1 MIFFGN
7 TVTDATGY
15 GVSMI
20 LPAGILMLI
29 WCWILREHSK
39 NPLSRKVMA
48 ILIACTVFIIVMF
61 PLGVLSLKFC
71 FSTCFLVLSFLFGIN
86 KLFSNLSY
94 KRCSAYTEG
103 TITDMQRV
111 DIRRK
116 YSGFVYHAYLPI
128 ISFFVDGVEYK
139 VELPIFSK
147 PEEIGN
153 TLWIRYNPNDPHEIT
168 QEKYEKGADKLIS
181 VLCVILLCIALFFII
196 GGITDIAILL
206 RQ

>member
-15 GVSMI
+15 CVSMF

-29 WCWILREHSK
+29 WCWILREHIK

-48 ILIACTVFIIVMF
+48 MLIACTVFIVAMF
-61 PLGVLSLKFC
+61 PLGLLSLAFGY
-71 FSTCFLVLSFLFGIN
+71 STIFLVFPFFFGVN
-86 KLFSNLSY
+86 KLFSNLTY

-103 TITDMQRV
+103 TITD
-111 DIRRK
+111 IRRVENRIK
-116 YSGFVYHAYLPI
+116 YGVVYYMYYPI
-128 ISFFVDGVEYK
+128 VSFCVDGVEYK
-139 VELPIFSK
+139 VELHSLCEPDS
-147 PEEIGN
+147 IGESR
-153 TLWIRYNPNDPHEIT
+153 WIRYNPNDPHEIT
-168 QEKYEKGADKLIS
+168 QEQYRKVADKLIS

>member
-1 MIFFGN
+1 MTFANLVSEYGLGMIPPI
-7 TVTDATGY
+7 V
-15 GVSMI
+15 I
-20 LPAGILMLI
+20 LLFI
-29 WCWILREHSK
+29 WYWILREHSK

-48 ILIACTVFIIVMF
+48 MLIACTLFIIAMF

-71 FSTCFLVLSFLFGIN
+71 FSTCFLVFPFLFGIN

-111 DIRRK
+111 DIRGK
-116 YSGFVYHAYLPI
+116 YGVVYHAYHPI
-128 ISFFVDGVEYK
+128 IRFFVDGVEYK
-139 VELPIFSK
+139 VEMHIFSE

-168 QEKYEKGADKLIS
+168 QEQYEKGADKLIS

>member
-1 MIFFGN
+1 MTFANLVSEYGLGMIPP
-7 TVTDATGY
+7 
-15 GVSMI
+15 I
-20 LPAGILMLI
+20 LILLFI
-29 WCWILREHSK
+29 WYWILREHSK

-48 ILIACTVFIIVMF
+48 ILIAFTVFIIAMF

-71 FSTCFLVLSFLFGIN
+71 FSTCFLVFPFLFGIN

-111 DIRRK
+111 DIRIK
-116 YSGFVYHAYLPI
+116 YGFVYHAYQPI

-139 VELPIFSK
+139 VELHFFSK

-168 QEKYEKGADKLIS
+168 QEQYGKGADKLIS
-181 VLCVILLCIALFFII
+181 VLCVILLCIALFLII
-196 GGITDIAILL
+196 GGIADIAILL

>member
-1 MIFFGN
+1 MTFAN
-7 TVTDATGY
+7 LVAEY
-15 GVSMI
+15 GLVLIPPIVI
-20 LPAGILMLI
+20 LLIIWYGIL
-29 WCWILREHSK
+29 RNHSK

-48 ILIACTVFIIVMF
+48 ILIACTVFIIAMF
-61 PLGVLSLKFC
+61 PLGVLSLKFW

-103 TITDMQRV
+103 TITDVQRV
-111 DIRRK
+111 DIRVK
-116 YSGFVYHAYLPI
+116 SGFVVYHTYLPI

-139 VELPIFSK
+139 VELNIFSK

-153 TLWIRYNPNDPHEIT
+153 TIRIRYNPNDPHEIT
-168 QEKYEKGADKLIS
+168 QEQYGKGADKLIS

>member
-1 MIFFGN
+1 MIMFGN
-7 TVTDATGY
+7 PVTEATWY
-15 GVSMI
+15 GLSMI

-29 WCWILREHSK
+29 WCWILREHIK

-48 ILIACTVFIIVMF
+48 MLIACTVFIVAMF
-61 PLGVLSLKFC
+61 PLGLLSLAFGY
-71 FSTCFLVLSFLFGIN
+71 STIFLVFPFFFGVN

-111 DIRRK
+111 DIRGK
-116 YSGFVYHAYLPI
+116 YGAVVYHAYHPI

-139 VELPIFSK
+139 VELHSLCEPDS
-147 PEEIGN
+147 IGESR
-153 TLWIRYNPNDPHEIT
+153 WIRYNPNDPHEIT

>member
-1 MIFFGN
+1 MIMFGN
-7 TVTDATGY
+7 PVTEATWY
-15 GVSMI
+15 GLSMI

-29 WCWILREHSK
+29 WCWILREHIK

-48 ILIACTVFIIVMF
+48 MLIASTVFIVAMF
-61 PLGVLSLKFC
+61 PLGLLSLAFG
-71 FSTCFLVLSFLFGIN
+71 FSTIFLVFPLFWGVN
-86 KLFSNLSY
+86 KLFSDLTY

-103 TITDMQRV
+103 TITD
-111 DIRRK
+111 IRRVENRIK
-116 YSGFVYHAYLPI
+116 YGVVYYMYYPI
-128 ISFFVDGVEYK
+128 VSFCVDGVEYK
-139 VELPIFSK
+139 VELHSLCEPDSSG
-147 PEEIGN
+147 ESR
-153 TLWIRYNPNDPHEIT
+153 WIRYNPNDPHEIT